1 MMVDALG
8 FLAALISVLGWG
20 SHLVPMKKLQNYD
33 TFYYQALM
41 ATGILLSSLAVVLVA
56 GEFRLSLLGLLC
68 GFLWKIGNA
77 ISLVAVKKDG
87 ISMAVPVWTSTS
99 ILSSFLWGLF
109 FFKENLS
116 NLLFAVL
123 GISLLIVGANVVSLT
138 GSNREKNRTGVLLA
152 LPAGVF
158 FGSYLVPM
166 KISGLEPNQFLF
178 SMALGIF
185 VTGWGFF
192 LAKGAKLNRSAV
204 VSGLSSGVL
213 WNVANFSSLYAVALL
228 GLSIG
233 LPFMQNS
240 LLVAV
245 LWGLF
250 YFKEVNERRGKA
262 QVMVGALVMIVGTFL
277 LGFSK

>member
-1 MMVDALG
+1 MVDAFG
-8 FLAALISVLGWG
+8 FLAAFISVVGWG
-20 SHLVPMKKLQNYD
+20 SYLVPMKKLQNYD
-33 TFYYQALM
+33 TFYFQALM
-41 ATGILLSSLAVVLVA
+41 ATGIMLSSLVIVLIV

-68 GFLWKIGNA
+68 GFLWKTGNA

-99 ILSSFLWGLF
+99 IVTSFLWGLF
-109 FFKENLS
+109 FFKENFS
-116 NLLFAVL
+116 SLLLGVL
-123 GISLLIVGANVVSLT
+123 GISLLVVGTNVVSLT
-138 GSNREKNRTGVLLA
+138 GSNREKSKTGVLLA

-185 VTGWGFF
+185 VTGWSFF
-192 LAKGAKLNRSAV
+192 LAKGAKLSRSALLN
-204 VSGLSSGVL
+204 GLGSGVV
-213 WNVANFSSLYAVALL
+213 WNVSNFSSLYAIALL

-233 LPFMQNS
+233 LPLTQNS

-250 YFKEVNERRGKA
+250 YFKEVKRKRGKA
-262 QVMVGALVMIVGTFL
+262 QVLVGALVMIVGTFL